1 MREYSEEPVNQP
13 DTGDR
18 GQEHEP
24 EVEEDVD
31 LLIDDVQRK
40 NTQSIVVLDGAGWP
54 VFVKLTL
61 GNFGEHFVHR
71 ISPGGEVLLG
81 HSKDLSSKGGEL
93 VTQEHVREVDLQEDV
108 YQVEKFTENK
118 FHEVSSSS

>member
-1 MREYSEEPVNQP
+1 MREYSEEPVDQP

-40 NTQSIVVLDGAGWP
+40 NTQSIVVLDGARGP
-54 VFVKLTL
+54 IFVKLTL

-71 ISPGGEVLLG
+71 IHPGIKVLLR
-81 HSKDLSSKGGEL
+81 HSEDLSAKLGEL
-93 VTQEHVREVDLQEDV
+93 VTEEHVREVDLHEDV
-108 YQVEKFTENK
+108 DQVEEFTEDEL
-118 FHEVSSSS
+118 HEVSSTS